1 MRAPVHLALCGF
13 DTRLTRGWCTTHDHQ
28 AQLRAL
34 LDMQPAVATPLVA
47 QHVRAATH
55 GLPKFHRERPT
66 LLPKLGVAQVYRRG
80 ILFGYALQQTME
92 RHWLEGLYHT
102 EDEAAA
108 EAMEAM
114 SAEQRAEY
122 DAEEGAPTL
131 VEFVDSVLDV
141 REEAEKAAE
150 AAEKAAAAQAAHV
163 DGMRRNLAAAFD
175 AAAADWGAEDDDE
188 GEDAAEQETNEEDGP
203 LRRDGAADDDV
214 SAEGGCAAKLEAG
227 VCFATVEAMRVAE
240 RHATTVFGSIL
251 EMADGLRDVVGGAES
266 LHDAQERMEA
276 AMRGGELET
285 VALTMPAVC
294 LLVLEAITFGKHL
307 REAECNADLR
317 FGLQSLQL

>member
-1 MRAPVHLALCGF
+1 
-13 DTRLTRGWCTTHDHQ
+13 
-28 AQLRAL
+28 
-34 LDMQPAVATPLVA
+34 MQPAVATPLVA

-92 RHWLEGLYHT
+92 RHWLEGLYHM
-102 EDEAAA
+102 EDEAVAA
-108 EAMEAM
+108 ELGVEP
-114 SAEQRAEY
+114 RAQ
-122 DAEEGAPTL
+122 AEEGAPTL

-141 REEAEKAAE
+141 REEVEKAAD
-150 AAEKAAAAQAAHV
+150 AADAAAAAQAAHV

-175 AAAADWGAEDDDE
+175 AAAADWGAEE
-188 GEDAAEQETNEEDGP
+188 EEQGQAEQETHEEDG
-203 LRRDGAADDDV
+203 LQRRDRADDV
-214 SAEGGCAAKLEAG
+214 GAGGGATLEAG

-240 RHATTVFGSIL
+240 RHATTMFGSIL
-251 EMADGLRDVVGGAES
+251 EMADGLRDVVGGADS
-266 LHDAQERMEA
+266 LHDAQQRMEA

-294 LLVLEAITFGKHL
+294 VLVLEGITFGKHL

-317 FGLQSLQL
+317 FGLQSLQLI